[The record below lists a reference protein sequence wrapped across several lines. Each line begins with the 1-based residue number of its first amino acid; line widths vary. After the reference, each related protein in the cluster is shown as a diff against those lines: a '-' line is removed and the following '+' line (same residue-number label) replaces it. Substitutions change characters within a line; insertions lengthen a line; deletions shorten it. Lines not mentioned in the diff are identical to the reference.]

1 MAARGFHQGRTP
13 TRACVNAPRR
23 ELARATG
30 LTMTG
35 VAALNLVVL
44 MLAVQR
50 AGSRSSRR
58 QYGSAQLLR
67 RLDRCNAKGPALT
80 CSERAGPNRAIRNA
94 ASLGCLNARDEGM
107 VDAATSQPGPQR
119 DPEDWRGGA
128 SGRRITSGL
137 ALSSQP
143 LTCAGSEIATNPGDQ
158 GSAAQCGQGQVRPD
172 IEGHGAPPR
181 SHWAPQPQPP
191 LYSVWAQAAVAGSTQ
206 WLTMLKGRRR

>member
-50 AGSRSSRR
+50 AGSRSSPR

-67 RLDRCNAKGPALT
+67 RLDRLQC
-80 CSERAGPNRAIRNA
+80 ERPRPDVFR
-94 ASLGCLNARDEGM
+94 E
-107 VDAATSQPGPQR
+107 
-119 DPEDWRGGA
+119 GGA
-128 SGRRITSGL
+128 
-137 ALSSQP
+137 
-143 LTCAGSEIATNPGDQ
+143 E
-158 GSAAQCGQGQVRPD
+158 
-172 IEGHGAPPR
+172 
-181 SHWAPQPQPP
+181 
-191 LYSVWAQAAVAGSTQ
+191 
-206 WLTMLKGRRR
+206 

>member
-35 VAALNLVVL
+35 VAALNWSCSCSLSS
-44 MLAVQR
+44 AR
-50 AGSRSSRR
+50 APGAAPDSMGPPSSCAAST
-58 QYGSAQLLR
+58 G
-67 RLDRCNAKGPALT
+67 CNAKGPALT
-80 CSERAGPNRAIRNA
+80 CSEKAGPNRAIRNA
-94 ASLGCLNARDEGM
+94 APLGCLNARDEGM

-191 LYSVWAQAAVAGSTQ
+191 LYSVWAQARCCRIHTRADD
-206 WLTMLKGRRR
+206 